1 MFIRSKNVR
10 APYAAPFFFFYNP
23 KYYYFMNYW
32 LLKSEPQGY
41 SIDNLKKDKKTAW
54 SGVRNYQ
61 ARNFMKEMAVGD
73 LCLFYHSGKE
83 VAVVGVAKVVSKPHA
98 DETQFVKGGYYFE
111 PRATKEKPVWF
122 CPDIAFV
129 KKFKNPVPLGAI
141 KSDPHLKGIPLA
153 AQGSRLSVQPV
164 SEKHFNYIVKELAE

>member
-1 MFIRSKNVR
+1 
-10 APYAAPFFFFYNP
+10 
-23 KYYYFMNYW
+23 MNYW

-41 SIDNLKKDKKTAW
+41 SIDDLQRDKKTAW

-83 VAVVGVAKVVSKPHA
+83 TSVVGVAKVIGKAKP
-98 DETQFVKGGYYFE
+98 DETQFVKGGHYFE
-111 PRATKEKPVWF
+111 LRATKEKPVWF
-122 CPDIAFV
+122 CPDIQFV
-129 KKFKNPVPLGAI
+129 KKFKTPVLLGAI
-141 KSDPHLKGIPLA
+141 KSDPHLKGIPVA
-153 AQGSRLSVQPV
+153 QQGSRLSVQPV

>member
-1 MFIRSKNVR
+1 
-10 APYAAPFFFFYNP
+10 
-23 KYYYFMNYW
+23 MNYW
-32 LLKSEPQGY
+32 LLKTEPQGY
-41 SIDNLKKDKKTAW
+41 SIDSLQKDKKTAW

-83 VAVVGVAKVVSKPHA
+83 TAVVGVAKVVSKAKP
-98 DETQFVKGGYYFE
+98 DETQFVKGGHYFE

-122 CPDIAFV
+122 CPDISFV
-129 KKFKNPVPLGAI
+129 KKFKEPVPLGAI
-141 KSDPHLKGIPLA
+141 KADPHLKGIPVA

-164 SEKHFNYIVKELAE
+164 SEKHFKYILTL